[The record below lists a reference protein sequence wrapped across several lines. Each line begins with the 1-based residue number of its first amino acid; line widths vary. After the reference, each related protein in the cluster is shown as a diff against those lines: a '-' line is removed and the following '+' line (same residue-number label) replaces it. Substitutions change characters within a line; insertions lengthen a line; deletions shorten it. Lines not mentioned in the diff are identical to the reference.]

1 MGRRT
6 FIRRCEEATEA
17 SPGEWILQERLAH
30 ACNLL
35 EETKMSIGQWSAY
48 SQVRRGDRPE
58 RTEIRDVGFAGL
70 RTQHARERTGRDHLS
85 CPQPEAGTRQF
96 KRAIYGRVSSPRNAL
111 PLFNSSLYCQ
121 TGLKLATDRSI
132 LARSLKK
139 SSCCRRKRSS
149 NIRGGRFT
157 LCTLSKK

>member
-1 MGRRT
+1 MFHWQNT
-6 FIRRCEEATEA
+6 PFTDVLHSALKAFTEPLHGGKREYQNGVSGDSSSTNA
-17 SPGEWILQERLAH
+17 RYNRLREFFGSSPGSRVLIH
-30 ACNLL
+30 
-35 EETKMSIGQWSAY
+35 
-48 SQVRRGDRPE
+48 P
-58 RTEIRDVGFAGL
+58 
-70 RTQHARERTGRDHLS
+70 
-85 CPQPEAGTRQF
+85 F
-96 KRAIYGRVSSPRNAL
+96 KRAVYGRVCAPRNAL

-149 NIRGGRFT
+149 NIRGARFT